1 VKITK
6 SQLKQIIK
14 EELESAI
21 FEVDPDGPGD
31 DRAEIE
37 DEASRISQLIDD
49 VDFEHNGFFV
59 ALIEEA
65 GKYLPPRKDELEQEM
80 KQAVLDVLLRG

>member
-1 VKITK
+1 MKITK
-6 SQLKQIIK
+6 SQLKRIIK
-14 EELESAI
+14 EEMGSAI

-37 DEASRISQLIDD
+37 DEASRISQLVDD
-49 VDFEHNGFFV
+49 MDFEHNGFFV

-65 GKYLPPRKDELEQEM
+65 GKYLSPRKDELEQKM
-80 KQAVLDVLLRG
+80 KQAVIDVLLRG

>member
-1 VKITK
+1 MKITK

-21 FEVDPDGPGD
+21 FEVDPDGPDD

-37 DEASRISQLIDD
+37 DEVSRISQLVDD
-49 VDFEHNGFFV
+49 MDFEHDGFFT
-59 ALIEEA
+59 ALVEEA
-65 GKYLPPRKDELEQEM
+65 GKYLPPRKDELEQKM
-80 KQAVLDVLLRG
+80 KQAVIDVLLRG